1 MEIKTMIKNIKTL
14 KNALTRISGETALTV
29 ITEAMEFGVDQL
41 QQHKNAS
48 PLSVIL
54 LSVKGLSK
62 RPKGFTQKSMLEW
75 CESFGL
81 EWNKKTDSFS
91 IGKKAGDFSNMNPT
105 FWVDLPEKPTK
116 TKSNLEKALDAI
128 KKLES
133 GEMQAL
139 LDQLNLINMDQEL
152 AQAA

>member
-1 MEIKTMIKNIKTL
+1 
-14 KNALTRISGETALTV
+14 
-29 ITEAMEFGVDQL
+29 
-41 QQHKNAS
+41 
-48 PLSVIL
+48 
-54 LSVKGLSK
+54 
-62 RPKGFTQKSMLEW
+62 MLEW

-105 FWVDLPEKPTK
+105 FWLDLPEKPTK

-128 KKLES
+128 KKLEA
-133 GEMQAL
+133 GEMQTL
-139 LDQLNLINMDQEL
+139 IEQLNLINMDQEL